1 MEAAQLPRSLQ
12 DVDLAVINGNYA
24 IAAGLKVADALV
36 CEDSESIVATTY
48 GNVVAVQKDHENDEK
63 IKALVD
69 ALKSGEVKKFI
80 EETYEGAVVPLS

>member
-36 CEDSESIVATTY
+36 CEDSESIGATTY
-48 GNVVAVQKDHENDEK
+48 GNVVAVQKAMRMMK
-63 IKALVD
+63 RSRLWWM
-69 ALKSGEVKKFI
+69 
-80 EETYEGAVVPLS
+80 P